1 MGTDRTPNQMRG
13 FISPLKFT
21 VDSFWMDE
29 TTAQQNTPRA
39 GIPVASQN
47 SPMVLQS
54 SGTMQEGDTV
64 QVRTVR
70 AGHVGLGG
78 RSQLQWRPGTSGDW
92 YGRDAYNFN
101 TWWERVTGSNIL
113 KFIPRDCLQAS
124 DGSVY
129 ISCEKQ
135 ESGVFDVMVIKRST
149 DGTYSTP
156 TSLYSSDAS
165 IAEDFLFS
173 GLCEL
178 EDGSII
184 LVHWTVDGDDEVAN
198 INVHRTEDA
207 GTTWSQVSTE
217 AINSNEINLS
227 IENKGSFGSGTAG
240 VDLSD
245 IRVRSIGGQT
255 LMTAHIINHNTTL
268 GNAAPVLLQCLSTN
282 QGLTYELVAENDNA
296 GYFSHGLQVVN
307 GAFHVSYIEYPASPR
322 VLTIGAMAS
331 ASSPISSSIKYDIS
345 TNTNFQDGTA
355 FTHEGELSVWID
367 TDGKYYA
374 IARQIQG
381 SSSGEDTTQ
390 IFQSNDG
397 GKNWSSMGQG
407 GGLVFSNQPSRQINN
422 FFLAPVLH
430 LTNFVGCS
438 QGGEGLVFH
447 NTAGTGASFYN
458 EILGCL
464 QIGGYSTVTAPPY
477 FLFADDTQRMRWAIN
492 WFGVQF
498 PATTGWGA
506 VGAATATLQNGYVN
520 ITTTASDEKYWTRT
534 SLSGGLQTGM
544 IARVHIKVTTGVTLS
559 PILQL
564 QISDGSTTSYK
575 VSVRASRTQ
584 LDLYDEEAGARIG
597 SLRSVNMSQEADIL
611 LAISDSNVYAWYREN
626 ARGLKRTWSNLA
638 NSSSLTSGTATT
650 QYMYFGAI
658 STGSTRDIS
667 VYEAHVSYN
676 THTGR
681 QLAYGQTDREL
692 WSRPYPGLGYSVK
705 LDGDLFILT
714 RDGAT
719 QEVDEWQIEPRFD
732 YPLENIVYSISPT
745 TRTTWRS
752 PAAAGAVPASRIALY
767 VDPSQE
773 VTELENDMLGIGLE
787 NINFQNFTIRR
798 HNGTAWVTIGT
809 VDNNAYSG
817 AFSRTGATIQSS
829 ATSGTINHPYF
840 FYNECKGWRVKL
852 DDGAGNVK
860 FRKIASNSEGPFI
873 VTSSKYAVL
882 TLEGI
887 DGTEPTSGTATI
899 IPDSCTVL
907 IYLDNVATS
916 WRDTK
921 AIGIEISSQETVERY
936 FQIGLLT
943 AGPMFIP
950 GRQYSRGRRITEAQ
964 GIEDVE
970 SLDGT
975 VFSRNTGNNGRS
987 VQIAWADGVDI
998 SDLYSENSEPD
1009 YWRGS
1014 NRGDALAN
1022 VGDAPSA
1029 LQGFYRYLEGG
1040 VHQTVY
1046 VPRFTGSIDGDNVTQ
1061 VLNRRGDHMTCR
1073 ITDPVQ
1079 ITNIVGDE
1087 LQGLGEGEVFR
1098 VATIQLDEIK

>member
-1 MGTDRTPNQMRG
+1 MGTDRTPNNMRG

-39 GIPVASQN
+39 GVPRASQN

-54 SGTMQEGDTV
+54 SGFMAEGDVV

-78 RSQLQWRPGTSGDW
+78 RSQLQWRPSTSGDW

-101 TWWERVTGSNIL
+101 TWWERVVGSNTI

-129 ISCEKQ
+129 ISTEKQ
-135 ESGVFDVMVIKRST
+135 ESGVYDVMVVKRST
-149 DGTYSTP
+149 NGTYSSP
-156 TSLYSSDAS
+156 ISLYSSDAAL
-165 IAEDFLFS
+165 AEDFLFS

-178 EDGSII
+178 EDGSI
-184 LVHWTVDGDDEVAN
+184 LCVHWTIDGDDELAQV
-198 INVHRTEDA
+198 NVHRTEDG

-217 AINSNEINLS
+217 AVPFDDFNLS
-227 IENKGSFGSGTAG
+227 IANKGSFGAGTAG

-255 LMTAHIINHNTTL
+255 VLTAHIIKHNTSLTTTNM
-268 GNAAPVLLQCLSTN
+268 GVLLQYLSTN
-282 QGLTYELVAENDNA
+282 QGLTFELVAENDT
-296 GYFSHGLQVVN
+296 GGFLSHGLQVVN
-307 GAFHVSYIEYPASPR
+307 GTFNVTYIEFPASPR
-322 VLTIGAMAS
+322 VLVLATMAS
-331 ASSPISSSIKYDIS
+331 ATSPISSSIKYDIS
-345 TNTNFQDGTA
+345 TNTNFQGGA
-355 FTHEGELSVWID
+355 PGAAWEGELSVWID

-374 IARQIQG
+374 MSRQIQG
-381 SSSGEDTTQ
+381 TGADTTQ
-390 IFQSNDG
+390 IFQSDDG
-397 GKNWSSMGQG
+397 GRTWSGMGIG
-407 GGLVFSNQPSRQINN
+407 GSVFTTQPAGQVNN
-422 FFLAPVLH
+422 FLPSANLY

-447 NTAGTGASFYN
+447 NTAGTAASAYN

-477 FLFADDTQRMRWAIN
+477 QQFSDDTRRMRWAIN
-492 WFGVQF
+492 WFGVQL
-498 PATTGWGA
+498 PGTVGWTA
-506 VGAATATLQNGYVN
+506 VGAGGQTLQNGYVN
-520 ITTTASDEKYWTRT
+520 ITTTNITQRYYSRT
-534 SLSGGLQTGM
+534 GLSGDLLTGM
-544 IARVHIKVTTGVTLS
+544 VARIHIKVTTGTILK

-564 QISDGSTTSYK
+564 QISDGVGVSYR
-575 VSVRASRTQ
+575 VSVRASATQ
-584 LDLYDEEAGARIG
+584 LDLYDEVAATQI
-597 SLRSVNMSQEADIL
+597 SPLRSVDMTQETDIL
-611 LAISDSNVYAWYREN
+611 IGISDSNVYAWYRE
-626 ARGLKRTWSNLA
+626 AATGLVRGWSLIG
-638 NSSSLTSGTATT
+638 NSASLTSGTQTT

-658 STGSTRDIS
+658 GSGSVRDIS
-667 VYEAHVSYN
+667 LYEAHVSYD

-692 WSRPYPGLGYSVK
+692 WSRPYPSLGYNVK
-705 LDGDLFILT
+705 LDGDLFIST

-719 QEVDEWQIEPRFD
+719 QEVDTWDIEPRFD

-745 TRTTWRS
+745 TRTTWRT
-752 PAAAGAVPASRIALY
+752 PASVGAIPSSRIALY

-773 VTELENDMLGIGLE
+773 VTELENDMLGVCLE

-798 HNGTAWVTIGT
+798 HNGSAWVTIGT

-817 AFSRTGATIQSS
+817 AFTRTGATIQSS
-829 ATSGTINHPYF
+829 ATSGTIQHPYF

-852 DDGAGNVK
+852 DDGGDNVVY
-860 FRKIASNSEGPFI
+860 RKIASNSEGPFI

-882 TLEGI
+882 TLEGV

-899 IPDSCTVL
+899 IPDSCCVL
-907 IYLDNVATS
+907 VYTDNQSTS

-921 AIGIEISSQETVERY
+921 AIGIEISSQETVESY
-936 FQIGLLT
+936 FQIGLVT

-950 GRQYSRGRRITEAQ
+950 GRQYGRGRRITESQ
-964 GIEDVE
+964 GVEDTE
-970 SLDGT
+970 TLDGT

-987 VQIAWADGVDI
+987 IQISWSDGIDI
-998 SDLYSENSEPD
+998 SDLYSANTEPD

-1022 VGDAPSA
+1022 VGDAPSS

-1046 VPRFTGSIDGDNVTQ
+1046 VPSFTGSVDGDNQVQ

-1073 ITDPVQ
+1073 FVDPVQ

-1087 LQGLGEGEVFR
+1087 LQGLGAGEVFR
-1098 VATIQLDEIK
+1098 IATIQLDEIK